1 MNFRP
6 STLSG
11 TPTEM
16 TASMGSSTHVFFPPR
31 VQLKIH
37 VAQTS
42 MWLLDVSSPR
52 SEAQC
57 RGGDRQGA
65 FNRTQRIVMSVLALG
80 VSMVFSQPLEILS
93 WLVLSALMDPQRR
106 LDWLG
111 GKDRR
116 LGFDSVRKPIACLG
130 WQSLYTCEVVLAD
143 CSREHF
149 AGDETNKQLLVLVCG
164 EASEWAQSTGSG

>member
-1 MNFRP
+1 M
-6 STLSG
+6 
-11 TPTEM
+11 
-16 TASMGSSTHVFFPPR
+16 
-31 VQLKIH
+31 
-37 VAQTS
+37 
-42 MWLLDVSSPR
+42 D
-52 SEAQC
+52 
-57 RGGDRQGA
+57 
-65 FNRTQRIVMSVLALG
+65 
-80 VSMVFSQPLEILS
+80 FSQPLEILS

-130 WQSLYTCEVVLAD
+130 WHSLYTCEVVLA
-143 CSREHF
+143 EHF